1 MPSISC
7 PANSRRSRYPFGSS
21 EPSPFA
27 TEPSRGARRQDP
39 GRVLGC
45 WLLAALLLLGLPP
58 VGLAAPPP
66 WASKLGATG
75 IGADSAN
82 GIHPGVFCSSFTVA
96 KRFGIQSLV
105 WWTDADSSSGS
116 TVHELQSQ
124 DLDRGGQLAAPPAIE
139 WTSPELASDA
149 RGRILLIDDGGDTLR
164 RVGVAEL
171 LDALSGETKVTVL
184 DGASGGEVST
194 GFGNGFQR
202 RPELV
207 LSPDGTQALLAL
219 DSTEDPDGLTAPSIV
234 VIRVEAP
241 AVPGGEL
248 VFSVPVRVNDFIG
261 GNVSSV
267 ALGSFSYFFFLTDPG
282 PVRGSTLTERFVAT
296 WDSFGSP
303 GDDDQLSSIQ
313 ARLLDGTGA
322 PLATQFQVNTYTS
335 GFQLAPDVATA
346 ADSSS
351 FLIVWQ
357 SDGSPGDDSSLTSV
371 QARGFDPT
379 GVALADQVQ
388 VNQSTSGFQYQ
399 PAVAALADG
408 RYLVVWTDDPTTTTP
423 RVMGRLLGA
432 DGQPDGDEFQIS
444 VDPTS
449 SEAEP
454 DVATVGNDA
463 VVVWKGGGIRVRSTF
478 GSVFADDF
486 ESGDLSSWTI
496 H

>member
-1 MPSISC
+1 V
-7 PANSRRSRYPFGSS
+7 AATFGV
-21 EPSPFA
+21 
-27 TEPSRGARRQDP
+27 QC
-39 GRVLGC
+39 LG
-45 WLLAALLLLGLPP
+45 
-58 VGLAAPPP
+58 
-66 WASKLGATG
+66 
-75 IGADSAN
+75 
-82 GIHPGVFCSSFTVA
+82 
-96 KRFGIQSLV
+96 

-116 TVHELQSQ
+116 TVHQLQSQ
-124 DLDRGGQLAAPPAIE
+124 DLERDGGLAAPPAVD
-139 WTSPELASDA
+139 WTSSELAGDA
-149 RGRILLIDDGGDTLR
+149 RGRILLIDDGDDVLR
-164 RVGVAEL
+164 RLGVAEL
-171 LDALSGETKVTVL
+171 LDAQSGQTKVTAL

-194 GFGNGFQR
+194 GFEHGFQR

-207 LSPDGTQALLAL
+207 LSLDGSQALLAL
-219 DSTEDPDGLTAPSIV
+219 DSTEDPDGLPAPSIV
-234 VIRVEAP
+234 AIRIAAP

-267 ALGSFSYFFFLTDPG
+267 ALGSFSFYFFLTDPG
-282 PVRGSTLTERFVAT
+282 ALVRGPTLTERFVAT

-303 GDDDQLSSIQ
+303 GDDNQLSSIQ

-371 QARGFDPT
+371 QARGFEPT

-463 VVVWKGGGIRVRSTF
+463 VVVWRGGGIRVRSTF